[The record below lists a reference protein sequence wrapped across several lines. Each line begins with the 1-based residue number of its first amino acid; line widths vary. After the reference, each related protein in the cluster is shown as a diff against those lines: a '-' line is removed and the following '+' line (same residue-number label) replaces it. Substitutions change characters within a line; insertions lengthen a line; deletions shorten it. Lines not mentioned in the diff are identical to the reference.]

1 MINNQAARFNF
12 GFASNLILLLWC
24 VGGGF
29 LLHMFES
36 TYLTMLMKPIYEKPV
51 DTAQDILDR
60 GLTIVW
66 PPDTDSFG
74 VDSDRIII
82 AKVIF

>member
-1 MINNQAARFNF
+1 
-12 GFASNLILLLWC
+12 
-24 VGGGF
+24 
-29 LLHMFES
+29 MFES
-36 TYLTMLMKPIYEKPV
+36 NYLTMLMKPTYEKPV

-66 PPDTDSFG
+66 PPGTDSFG